1 MKNKR
6 KPDIRFP
13 GFSGDWEQCNLGNIS
28 TKIGSGKTP
37 KGGNQNYKSEGIPL
51 LRSQNIFNNKVNLND
66 VAYITPEIDED
77 MANSRVQKGDV
88 LLNITGASIGRSAV
102 YKLNHKANV
111 NQHVSIIRPS
121 SEVNPYFIQL
131 NIASEK
137 GQKQIELNQAGG
149 GREGLNFQQIAK
161 MAFYFPNLVEQGKIG
176 DFFVQLD
183 NIISLHQQELTTLKQ
198 TKQGFLQKMFPKEGE
213 TLPEIRFPGFTGG
226 WEQRKF
232 ENMLDENEGIR
243 RGPFGSALKKEY
255 FVNESDYVVYEQQN
269 AIYNNYETRYNITKE
284 KFDELKKFKLE
295 EGDFIMSGAG
305 TIGRISRVPKGI
317 KQGVFNQALIRF
329 KIDTN
334 LTDSEY
340 FLQLIRS
347 ENMQRKLTG
356 ANPGS
361 AITNLV
367 PMSEVKKWDVV
378 VPSLKEQI
386 KIGNFLKQLDDKI
399 ALHQREL
406 DALKE
411 TKKAFLQKMFA

>member
-6 KPDIRFP
+6 TPEVRFLE
-13 GFSGDWEQCNLGNIS
+13 FSGDWEERKLKDIVNLLKDGTHGTHKDGKDAFLLSAKNIKNGQIVINELTDRKISSDDYNSIFKNYKLMDQDLLITIVGTIGQTALYTQTTSKLAFQRSVAIIRGNKDINQNFLKSTVDSNYVQKQLKQSASMSAQAGVYLGDLEKLTIS
-28 TKIGSGKTP
+28 IPELSEQIKIGK
-37 KGGNQNYKSEGIPL
+37 
-51 LRSQNIFNNKVNLND
+51 
-66 VAYITPEIDED
+66 
-77 MANSRVQKGDV
+77 
-88 LLNITGASIGRSAV
+88 
-102 YKLNHKANV
+102 
-111 NQHVSIIRPS
+111 
-121 SEVNPYFIQL
+121 
-131 NIASEK
+131 
-137 GQKQIELNQAGG
+137 
-149 GREGLNFQQIAK
+149 
-161 MAFYFPNLVEQGKIG
+161 
-176 DFFVQLD
+176 FFKQLD
-183 NIISLHQQELTTLKQ
+183 ETITLHQRELTTLKQ

-378 VPSLKEQI
+378 VPSLKEQT
-386 KIGNFLKQLDDKI
+386 KIGNFLKQLDETI

>member
-213 TLPEIRFPGFTGG
+213 FVPEIRFPGFTGDWKQCKLG
-226 WEQRKF
+226 DNVEF
-232 ENMLDENEGIR
+232 YSGLTYSPDNIMENGTLVLRSSNVKNGEIVDADNVYVDPKAVNSQNVEIGDVIVVVRNGSRNLIGKHASIKKKMENTVIGAFMTGIR
-243 RGPFGSALKKEY
+243 SKIPSFTNALLDSNQFAIEISKNLGATINQITTGEFKKMK
-255 FVNESDYVVYEQQN
+255 FSFPSNDEQ
-269 AIYNNYETRYNITKE
+269 E
-284 KFDELKKFKLE
+284 
-295 EGDFIMSGAG
+295 
-305 TIGRISRVPKGI
+305 
-317 KQGVFNQALIRF
+317 
-329 KIDTN
+329 
-334 LTDSEY
+334 
-340 FLQLIRS
+340 
-347 ENMQRKLTG
+347 
-356 ANPGS
+356 
-361 AITNLV
+361 
-367 PMSEVKKWDVV
+367 
-378 VPSLKEQI
+378 
-386 KIGNFLKQLDDKI
+386 KIGTFFKQLDDTI

-411 TKKAFLQKMFA
+411 TKKAFLQKMFV